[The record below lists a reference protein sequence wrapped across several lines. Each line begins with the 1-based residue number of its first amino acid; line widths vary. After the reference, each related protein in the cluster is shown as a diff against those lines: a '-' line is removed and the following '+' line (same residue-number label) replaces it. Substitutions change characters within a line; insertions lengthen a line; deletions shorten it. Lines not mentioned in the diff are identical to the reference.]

1 MFKRRNKNRVY
12 NVNTN
17 LRFNVLTVF
26 MYIVGIILIV
36 QLFNLQ
42 IVHGAEY
49 REQSNTRLT
58 RETTLEAQR
67 GTIMD
72 KSGNV
77 LVSSEM
83 KFELE
88 LYKTK
93 IDDATLNQSI
103 LNIIA
108 VLEKYG
114 VSYPDSFPI
123 TINPYGFK
131 LEGEDLVDWLDYYG
145 IKENATAEEAFNEFK
160 DKYEIT
166 NTDVVESRKIMCI
179 RYEITTKGYSS
190 TRALTIAKDI
200 PREAVAEFSENNSKY
215 PGVNIVVTPET
226 KYTMGSLAANVLGYT
241 STISAEEYK
250 EKKRYI

>member
-1 MFKRRNKNRVY
+1 MFKRKNRNRVY

-26 MYIVGIILIV
+26 MYIIGIILIV

-93 IDDATLNQSI
+93 IDDETLNQSI

-114 VSYPDSFPI
+114 INYPDSFPI

-131 LEGEDLVDWLDYYG
+131 LEGEELADWLDYYG
-145 IKENATAEEAFNEFK
+145 IKEMQQQKRHLMNLK
-160 DKYEIT
+160 I
-166 NTDVVESRKIMCI
+166 NTKLQIQM
-179 RYEITTKGYSS
+179 
-190 TRALTIAKDI
+190 
-200 PREAVAEFSENNSKY
+200 
-215 PGVNIVVTPET
+215 
-226 KYTMGSLAANVLGYT
+226 
-241 STISAEEYK
+241 
-250 EKKRYI
+250 